1 VFKYSVFS
9 LFVQRDAAN
18 GVIDLS
24 SDDEIP
30 PDILQVIP
38 HGPMDFT
45 VGSTSATAMKH
56 LPNLGMN
63 KAKGK
68 ALANGSSKKSATA
81 KSKASQ
87 VLVLTG
93 SHAFF
98 PC

>member
-1 VFKYSVFS
+1 VFA
-9 LFVQRDAAN
+9 LFVQKDAAN

-45 VGSTSATAMKH
+45 LGSTSTAMKQLPH
-56 LPNLGMN
+56 LGTN

-93 SHAFF
+93 HMRFF
-98 PC
+98 HVEHIF